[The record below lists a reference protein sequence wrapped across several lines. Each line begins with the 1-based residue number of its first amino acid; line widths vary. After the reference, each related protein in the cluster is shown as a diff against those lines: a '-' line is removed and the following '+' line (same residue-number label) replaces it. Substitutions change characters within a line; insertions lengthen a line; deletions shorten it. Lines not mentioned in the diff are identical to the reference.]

1 MSKRT
6 YLITGAESGLGKGI
20 AYGLAKLEHFV
31 IATVK
36 EQTDVA
42 ALENEAAKKNLKLKV
57 EQIDITDPLDREKAR
72 AWDIDVLVNNAGI
85 SIGGAMLD
93 IPEHA
98 LREQF
103 ETNVFGT
110 MLLTQVIGKN
120 MARKRKGKIV
130 FVSSVHGIMADPF
143 SGPYCG
149 SKYALEAFGEALA
162 KELQEFNVEVQMIN
176 PGPYLTGFN
185 DREYEAYRQWK
196 DEPSERLFDYEKLS
210 FPYEQLD
217 PDGAIEEMIDI
228 LTSDSGDYRNVIP
241 KTMAT
246 LAKKRQKDI
255 WNRKSDEDLGER
267 HEMINKSIEIDPAT
281 TVKESIVDRIKDVFD

>member
-6 YLITGAESGLGKGI
+6 FLITGAESGLGKGI

-57 EQIDITDPLDREKAR
+57 EQIDITDPNDREKAR

-185 DREYEAYRQWK
+185 DREYEAYRHWK

-241 KTMAT
+241 KAMAT